1 MGKKT
6 DAIAALF
13 AAITERK
20 PAAVCYAP
28 EEDYGAFWARHAADA
43 ETLAAQRQAELH
55 FMPKF
60 LIKLFSLDEKKKA
73 ARTQASLARI
83 IITEPTRA
91 LYREE
96 SVVWV

>member
-43 ETLAAQRQAELH
+43 ETIDIACAALADLIGNDLGELGVGRLRSYIDH
-55 FMPKF
+55 
-60 LIKLFSLDEKKKA
+60 
-73 ARTQASLARI
+73 
-83 IITEPTRA
+83 
-91 LYREE
+91 
-96 SVVWV
+96 

>member
-43 ETLAAQRQAELH
+43 ETVDILTSAFFNLLADLV
-55 FMPKF
+55 F
-60 LIKLFSLDEKKKA
+60 
-73 ARTQASLARI
+73 
-83 IITEPTRA
+83 
-91 LYREE
+91 
-96 SVVWV
+96 

>member
-60 LIKLFSLDEKKKA
+60 LIKLFSLDEKRKRRARRPPLRRKA
-73 ARTQASLARI
+73 TQTGQSRATGRRI
-83 IITEPTRA
+83 LI
-91 LYREE
+91 L
-96 SVVWV
+96 